1 MEQYKVEKSSV
12 LLTNIFANRVDR
24 MKSSD
29 IRELLKL
36 ISADVI
42 SFTGGAPDP
51 DAFPSPDDLRDAVEY
66 ILANRD
72 KAFQY
77 GITDGLPGLRKSLID
92 FMYRQIS
99 IKADLPNVLITIG
112 SQEGLEIVGRLF
124 INQGDKVAVGLPT
137 YLAALQA
144 FNLWRPKYIGIPV
157 DDNGLNTVILE
168 EMVRKHKNTKKPI
181 KFVYVVP
188 TGQNPTGTIMSLDRR
203 KHLLEIASKY
213 DLFIVEDDPY
223 GFITF
228 RDDIPPRIKAL
239 DEEDRVIYLSTF
251 SKIFAPGIRLGWV
264 VANETLIKQMSLA
277 IQAINLCPPNF
288 NQYMVKY
295 FLDNRLIDRNI
306 PRIREIY
313 RVKRDAMLSAMD
325 EYMPKEVT
333 YHRPD
338 AGFFVFAYLPDY
350 IDAKKLLYFAI
361 EKEKVAFVPGR
372 SFYVDGSGY
381 NTMRLSYSLPKPRV
395 IVEGIKRLAKVI
407 RNSLMR

>member
-1 MEQYKVEKSSV
+1 MRETSILV
-12 LLTNIFANRVDR
+12 TNFFADRVDR

-51 DAFPSPDDLRDAVEY
+51 DTFPSPEQLREAIEY
-66 ILANRD
+66 ILANRE

-77 GITDGLPGLRKSLID
+77 GITDGLPSFRESIIK
-92 FMYRQIS
+92 FMERQMA
-99 IKADLPNVLITIG
+99 IKAELRNVLVTVG
-112 SQEGLEIVGRLF
+112 SQEGLEVVGRLF
-124 INQGDKVAVGLPT
+124 INKGDKVAVGLPT
-137 YLAALQA
+137 YLAAIQA
-144 FNLWRPKYIGIPV
+144 FNLWRPKYIGVPV
-157 DDNGLNTVILE
+157 DRDGLNTSMLE
-168 EMVRKHKNTKKPI
+168 DLVKKHRKTRKPI

-188 TGQNPTGTIMSLDRR
+188 TGQNPTGTIMSLERR

-239 DEEDRVIYLSTF
+239 DDEDRVIYMSTF
-251 SKIFAPGIRLGWV
+251 SKIFAPGVRLGWV
-264 VANETLIKQMSLA
+264 VANGTVIKHMSLA

-288 NQYMVKY
+288 SQYMLKY
-295 FLDNRLIDRNI
+295 FLDKRIIDKNI
-306 PRIREIY
+306 SRIRRIY
-313 RVKRDAMLSAMD
+313 REKRDAMLMAMD
-325 EYMPKEVT
+325 EYMPDEVN
-333 YHRPD
+333 YYRPD

-350 IDAKKLLYFAI
+350 IDAKKLLYYAI

-372 SFYVDGSGY
+372 SFFVDGSGY
-381 NTMRLSYSLPKPRV
+381 NTMRLSYSLPKPDE
-395 IVEGIKRLAKVI
+395 IITGIERLSRAIKIHI
-407 RNSLMR
+407 RKGGS